1 MFKRRKCS
9 YRQLVAL
16 CPAMDECKELFVQV
30 VREFQAEKGR
40 RPSAKELAK
49 LTGLEQEDAQAVLS
63 EIPKEP
69 AKKKQKTAAPEP
81 PRPEEAMAEP
91 SAPVSGPELAETQ
104 VAETQV
110 DEPTHSEDPPKED
123 VKPEAPKADPKQEDA
138 KSEALT
144 QDYSGAAVSHTPA
157 PSPKHLANSQAL
169 DSLQR
174 GDSQRHILH

>member
-1 MFKRRKCS
+1 ME
-9 YRQLVAL
+9 
-16 CPAMDECKELFVQV
+16 ECRELFVQV
-30 VREFQAEKGR
+30 VREFQADKGR

-49 LTGLEQEDAQAVLS
+49 LTGLEPADAQSVLS

-69 AKKKQKTAAPEP
+69 AKKKQKTAAPESTP
-81 PRPEEAMAEP
+81 AEEAMAEP
-91 SAPVSGPELAETQ
+91 SAPVLGPELAETQ

-123 VKPEAPKADPKQEDA
+123 VKPEEPKADPKADPKQEDA

-144 QDYSGAAVSHTPA
+144 QDYLGAAVSGSPA

-169 DSLQR
+169 DNLQR
-174 GDSQRHILH
+174 GDSQRHALH